1 MHIQFDRAVDT
12 FIAYLSEQVA
22 KVPKELPKWL
32 GFFGLAGAKLKQDVI
47 KEKVRPYL
55 EMFGVLEDGMVD
67 IGMLKTALDSA
78 FNNVPNLTCLNFTFD
93 ASDADGLIA
102 KMQEVAS
109 SDAKRTQETA
119 ESEEVE
125 E

>member
-1 MHIQFDRAVDT
+1 MHIQFDRAVET
-12 FIAYLSEQVA
+12 FIAFMSEQVA
-22 KVPKELPKWL
+22 KVPKDFPKWL
-32 GFFGLAGAKLKQDVI
+32 GFGGLAAIKFNTRPF
-47 KEKVRPYL
+47 KEKVAPYL
-55 EMFGVLEDGMVD
+55 EMFGVLHDGMID
-67 IGMLKTALDSA
+67 IGMLEKVLDSA
-78 FNNVPNLTCLNFTFD
+78 FENVPKLTYLNFTFD
-93 ASDADGLIA
+93 VSDADGLIA

>member
-12 FIAYLSEQVA
+12 FIAFMSEQVA
-22 KVPKELPKWL
+22 KVPKDFPKWL
-32 GFFGLAGAKLKQDVI
+32 GFGGLAAIKFNTRPL
-47 KEKVRPYL
+47 KEKVAPYL
-55 EMFGVLEDGMVD
+55 EMFGVLHDGMID
-67 IGMLKTALDSA
+67 IGMLEKVLDSA
-78 FNNVPNLTCLNFTFD
+78 FENVPKLSYLNFTFD
-93 ASDADGLIA
+93 VSDADGLIA

>member
-1 MHIQFDRAVDT
+1 MHISFDRAVDT
-12 FIAYLSEQVA
+12 FIAYLSEQFA
-22 KVPKELPKWL
+22 KIQSEIPKWL
-32 GFFGLAGAKLKQDVI
+32 GFFGLAGAKLK
-47 KEKVRPYL
+47 KESLMKKVRPYL

-78 FNNVPNLTCLNFTFD
+78 FNNVPKLSYLNFTFD
-93 ASDADGLIA
+93 VSDADGLVA

-109 SDAKRTQETA
+109 SGTQQPQATA
-119 ESEEVE
+119 ESAEVE

>member
-1 MHIQFDRAVDT
+1 MHIQFDKAVDT
-12 FIAYLSEQVA
+12 FIAFMSEQVA
-22 KVPKELPKWL
+22 KVPKDFAKWL
-32 GFFGLAGAKLKQDVI
+32 GFGGLAAIKFNTRPL
-47 KEKVRPYL
+47 KEKVAPYL
-55 EMFGVLEDGMVD
+55 EMFGVLHDGIID
-67 IGMLKTALDSA
+67 IEMLEKVLDSA
-78 FNNVPNLTCLNFTFD
+78 FENVPKLTYLNFTFD
-93 ASDADGLIA
+93 VSDADGLIA

>member
-1 MHIQFDRAVDT
+1 MHIQFDRAVET

-78 FNNVPNLTCLNFTFD
+78 FEDVPKLTYLNFTFD
-93 ASDADGLIA
+93 VSDADGLIA

>member
-12 FIAYLSEQVA
+12 FIAFMSEQVA
-22 KVPKELPKWL
+22 KVPKDFPKWL
-32 GFFGLAGAKLKQDVI
+32 GFGGLAAIKFNTRPF
-47 KEKVRPYL
+47 KEKVAPYL
-55 EMFGVLEDGMVD
+55 EMFGVLHDGMID
-67 IGMLKTALDSA
+67 IGMLEKVLDSA
-78 FNNVPNLTCLNFTFD
+78 FENVPKLTYLNFTFD
-93 ASDADGLIA
+93 VSDADGLIA

>member
-12 FIAYLSEQVA
+12 FIAFMSEQVA
-22 KVPKELPKWL
+22 KVPKDFPKWL
-32 GFFGLAGAKLKQDVI
+32 GFGGLAAIKFNTRPL
-47 KEKVRPYL
+47 KEKVAPYL
-55 EMFGVLEDGMVD
+55 EMFGVLHDGMID
-67 IGMLKTALDSA
+67 IGMLEKVLDSA
-78 FNNVPNLTCLNFTFD
+78 FENVPKLTYLNFTFD
-93 ASDADGLIA
+93 VSDADGLIA

>member
-1 MHIQFDRAVDT
+1 MHISFDKAVDT
-12 FIAYLSEQVA
+12 FIAYLSEQFA
-22 KVPKELPKWL
+22 KIQSEIPKWL
-32 GFFGLAGAKLKQDVI
+32 GFFGLAGAKLK
-47 KEKVRPYL
+47 KESLMKKVRPYL

-78 FNNVPNLTCLNFTFD
+78 FNNVPKLSYLNFTFD
-93 ASDADGLIA
+93 VSDADGLVA

-109 SDAKRTQETA
+109 SEAQGPQATA
-119 ESEEVE
+119 ESAEVE

>member
-1 MHIQFDRAVDT
+1 MHISFDRAVDT

-22 KVPKELPKWL
+22 KVQKELPKWL

-78 FNNVPNLTCLNFTFD
+78 FNKVPKLSYLNFTFD
-93 ASDADGLIA
+93 VNDADGLVA

-109 SDAKRTQETA
+109 SEVQHPQATA
-119 ESEEVE
+119 ESAEVE

>member
-12 FIAYLSEQVA
+12 FIAFMSEQVA
-22 KVPKELPKWL
+22 KVPKDFPKWL
-32 GFFGLAGAKLKQDVI
+32 GFGGLAAIKFNTRPL
-47 KEKVRPYL
+47 KEKVAPYL
-55 EMFGVLEDGMVD
+55 EMFGVLHDGMID
-67 IGMLKTALDSA
+67 IGMLEKVLDSA
-78 FNNVPNLTCLNFTFD
+78 FENVPKLSYLNFTFD
-93 ASDADGLIA
+93 VRDADGLIA

>member
-12 FIAYLSEQVA
+12 FIAFMSEQVA
-22 KVPKELPKWL
+22 KVPKDFPKWL
-32 GFFGLAGAKLKQDVI
+32 GFGGLAAIKFNTRPL
-47 KEKVRPYL
+47 KEKVAPYL
-55 EMFGVLEDGMVD
+55 EMFGVLHDGMID

-78 FNNVPNLTCLNFTFD
+78 FNNVPKLSYLNFTFD
-93 ASDADGLIA
+93 VRDADGLIA